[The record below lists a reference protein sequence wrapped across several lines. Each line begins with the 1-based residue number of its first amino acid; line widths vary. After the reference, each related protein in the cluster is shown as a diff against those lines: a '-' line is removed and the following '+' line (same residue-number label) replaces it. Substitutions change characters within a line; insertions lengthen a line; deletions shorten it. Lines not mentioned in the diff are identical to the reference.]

1 MANHARIVVRCFVSF
16 VLTLKPEHIGIIF
29 FLGMMKMQATDQ
41 KYMQKALELACLAL
55 GKTSPN
61 PVVGA
66 VIVKDQQI
74 VGEGYHHKAGTPH
87 AEVHALRQA
96 GAMAAGATIYV
107 SLEPC
112 CHHGR
117 TPPCADALIKAGIKR
132 AVIAT
137 LDPNPL
143 VAGKGMQKL
152 LDAGIEVE
160 IGVLEA
166 EACKLNEGF
175 FQYIKTKRPLVAI
188 KTAMTLDGKIAAKS
202 GDSRWITAEDTRN
215 YVHQL
220 RGVYD
225 AILVGI
231 GTVLQDDPR
240 LNVRLE
246 NCDYSDP
253 VRVVIDSHLEIPMYS
268 QIVSTSRQQ
277 RSIIFCAADADQAR
291 QTRLEEAGCEV
302 QRVNSCEGKLQL
314 EEVLDRL
321 GEMKLCTLLVEGG
334 GTINAAFLENG
345 LADKVYWFIAPKI
358 IGGQAAPTPVEG
370 RGFDFMKEAL
380 ELESLEITRF
390 SRDIL
395 LTGLIQK

>member
-1 MANHARIVVRCFVSF
+1 MRRRQVRCN
-16 VLTLKPEHIGIIF
+16 G
-29 FLGMMKMQATDQ
+29 
-41 KYMQKALELACLAL
+41 
-55 GKTSPN
+55 
-61 PVVGA
+61 
-66 VIVKDQQI
+66 
-74 VGEGYHHKAGTPH
+74 
-87 AEVHALRQA
+87 
-96 GAMAAGATIYV
+96 AGATIYV

-240 LNVRLE
+240 
-246 NCDYSDP
+246 
-253 VRVVIDSHLEIPMYS
+253 
-268 QIVSTSRQQ
+268 ST
-277 RSIIFCAADADQAR
+277 
-291 QTRLEEAGCEV
+291 
-302 QRVNSCEGKLQL
+302 
-314 EEVLDRL
+314 
-321 GEMKLCTLLVEGG
+321 
-334 GTINAAFLENG
+334 
-345 LADKVYWFIAPKI
+345 
-358 IGGQAAPTPVEG
+358 
-370 RGFDFMKEAL
+370 
-380 ELESLEITRF
+380 
-390 SRDIL
+390 
-395 LTGLIQK
+395 